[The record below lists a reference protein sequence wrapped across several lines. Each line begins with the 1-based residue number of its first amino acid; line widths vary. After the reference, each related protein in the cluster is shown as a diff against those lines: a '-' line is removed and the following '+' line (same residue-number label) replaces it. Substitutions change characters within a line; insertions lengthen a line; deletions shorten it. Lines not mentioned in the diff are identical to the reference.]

1 MNDQPLHPETL
12 EHSPYLAHCHI
23 FGSDCTNEGQPEE
36 DTNESDAVLE
46 DNNQLSDLYELEVES
61 PTLTRLE
68 EDDVALDMD
77 ELDLEDEDGLDTESD
92 DDDDDDI

>member
-1 MNDQPLHPETL
+1 M
-12 EHSPYLAHCHI
+12 
-23 FGSDCTNEGQPEE
+23 
-36 DTNESDAVLE
+36 
-46 DNNQLSDLYELEVES
+46 SDLYELEVES